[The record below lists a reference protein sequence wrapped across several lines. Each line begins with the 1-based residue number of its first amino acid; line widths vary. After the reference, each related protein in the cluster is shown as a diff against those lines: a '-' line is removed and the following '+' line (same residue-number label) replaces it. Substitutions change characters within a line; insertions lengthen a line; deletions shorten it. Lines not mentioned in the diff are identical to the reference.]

1 MSPPSRSATSPTRRS
16 FLAGAA
22 LLSLAQAP
30 ASPLYAAE
38 GKEKLAVVA
47 SFSIIADFVRVVGGD
62 RVSLATLVGPG
73 SDAHVYQPSPADGR
87 KIAGAA
93 VIFVNGLDFEGW
105 LERLIEATRSNGVVV
120 PLGHDVKMRRN
131 EEGLDPHAWQDVANA
146 VIYVNKIRDTL
157 AVADPAGA
165 AYYGDR
171 AEAYV
176 EKLKALDAEI
186 VAAVSAIPPA
196 RRRVVSTH
204 DAFGYFSARYGIV
217 FLAPQGVST
226 ETEASAKDIARI
238 IDDVKDHKAVAVFL
252 ENVSDPRLAKRIAE
266 ETGARIGGTLYSDTL
281 SEAGGDGATYIDMM
295 RHNVKELTKA
305 LAP

>member
-1 MSPPSRSATSPTRRS
+1 
-16 FLAGAA
+16 
-22 LLSLAQAP
+22 
-30 ASPLYAAE
+30 
-38 GKEKLAVVA
+38 
-47 SFSIIADFVRVVGGD
+47 
-62 RVSLATLVGPG
+62 
-73 SDAHVYQPSPADGR
+73 
-87 KIAGAA
+87 

-120 PLGHDVKMRRN
+120 PLGHDVKVRRN

-157 AVADPAGA
+157 AAADPAGA

-226 ETEASAKDIARI
+226 ETEASAKDVARI

>member
-1 MSPPSRSATSPTRRS
+1 MPSPNRLMARPTRRVL
-16 FLAGAA
+16 LAAA
-22 LLSLAQAP
+22 LLAVAP
-30 ASPLYAAE
+30 SSPACAAGE
-38 GKEKLAVVA
+38 KEKLAVVA
-47 SFSIIADFVRVVGGD
+47 SFSIIADLVRAVGGE
-62 RVSLATLVGPG
+62 RISLVTLVGPG

-87 KIAGAA
+87 KIAGAS

-105 LERLIEATRSNGVVV
+105 LERLIEATRSGGVIV
-120 PLGHDVKMRRN
+120 PLGHGVRARHN

-146 VIYVNKIRDTL
+146 IIYVNKIRDVLT
-157 AVADPAGA
+157 AADPAGA
-165 AYYGDR
+165 DYYADR
-171 AEAYV
+171 AEAYI

-186 VAAVSAIPPA
+186 VAAVASIPAA

-238 IDDVKDHKAVAVFL
+238 IDDVRDHKAGAVFL
-252 ENVSDPRLAKRIAE
+252 ENVSDPRLAQRIAE

-305 LAP
+305 LKP